1 MSRRFRQVDVFSD
14 RLGYGN
20 PLAVVADA
28 DGLDDET
35 MARIARWT
43 NLSETTFLLPPTDPR
58 ADYRVRIFTPGGE
71 LPFAGHPTLGTCH
84 TWLAL
89 GGHARGDRIVQ
100 ECGVGLVSLRRDAGM
115 LAFAAPPL
123 RRSEVAA
130 DVLAATIA
138 ALGIEYHQVLRSQVL
153 DNGPTWLT
161 LQLDSAATVLSVD
174 SGGLSSIPHFI
185 GLVGIHEPGAGAD
198 IEVRGLT
205 SPDGIPED
213 PVTGS
218 LNASIAQWLVTEGV
232 LPSSYTAAQG
242 TALGREGRVRI
253 SVDADGTWVGGYV
266 AAGVKGTI
274 AL

>member
-1 MSRRFRQVDVFSD
+1 M
-14 RLGYGN
+14 
-20 PLAVVADA
+20 
-28 DGLDDET
+28 
-35 MARIARWT
+35 
-43 NLSETTFLLPPTDPR
+43 
-58 ADYRVRIFTPGGE
+58 
-71 LPFAGHPTLGTCH
+71 
-84 TWLAL
+84 
-89 GGHARGDRIVQ
+89 
-100 ECGVGLVSLRRDAGM
+100 
-115 LAFAAPPL
+115 
-123 RRSEVAA
+123 
-130 DVLAATIA
+130 
-138 ALGIEYHQVLRSQVL
+138 
-153 DNGPTWLT
+153 
-161 LQLDSAATVLSVD
+161 
-174 SGGLSSIPHFI
+174 
-185 GLVGIHEPGAGAD
+185 GIHEPGAGAD

>member
-35 MARIARWT
+35 MARFARWT

-100 ECGVGLVSLRRDAGM
+100 ECAAGLVPLRRDGDV

-123 RRSEVAA
+123 RRRDLPAEIQARIVSTLRIVPSA
-130 DVLAATIA
+130 
-138 ALGIEYHQVLRSQVL
+138 VLRSQVL
-153 DNGPTWLT
+153 DNGPDWVT
-161 LQLDSAATVLSVD
+161 LQLDSAEAVLAVERTD
-174 SGGLSSIPHFI
+174 ASSLPYKI
-185 GLVGIHEPGAGAD
+185 GLLGAHTSGDAD
-198 IEVRGLT
+198 IEVRAFAYPVGV
-205 SPDGIPED
+205 PED

-218 LNASIAQWLVTEGV
+218 LNASIAQWLVAEGV
-232 LPSSYTAAQG
+232 LPSSYVASQG
-242 TALGREGRVRI
+242 AALGRAGRVQ
-253 SVDADGTWVGGYV
+253 V
-266 AAGVKGTI
+266 AADEQATWIGGRVSPGVEGAV